1 MKKVKTVFNRQ
12 RERVFDIT
20 EDEDGIPLLE
30 IKTGKGKNA
39 FRYIDAG
46 DAIVEIRSVIK
57 DR

>member
-30 IKTGKGKNA
+30 IKTGKGKNHIHW
-39 FRYIDAG
+39 RDN
-46 DAIVEIRSVIK
+46 
-57 DR
+57 